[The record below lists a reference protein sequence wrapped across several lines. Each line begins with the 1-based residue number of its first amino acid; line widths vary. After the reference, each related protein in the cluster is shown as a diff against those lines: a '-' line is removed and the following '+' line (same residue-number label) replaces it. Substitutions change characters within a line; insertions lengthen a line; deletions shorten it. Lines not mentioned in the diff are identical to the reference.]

1 MVLIRLQKM
10 NNESFRGTPKLRW
23 LPKFSTPELMIG
35 ITKRA
40 TLSWLCGAFAGGD
53 VWSLFLNDKKNRIEK
68 ERYVIQKGF
77 AVQTIPTPPPPE
89 KKKKKKVMKHSNFQ
103 LFVVV

>member
-1 MVLIRLQKM
+1 M
-10 NNESFRGTPKLRW
+10 NNESFHGTPKLGW
-23 LPKFSTPELMIG
+23 LLELSTPELMIG

-77 AVQTIPTPPPPE
+77 AVQTIPIPTPQ
-89 KKKKKKVMKHSNFQ
+89 KKERKKKVMKHSNFQ

>member
-1 MVLIRLQKM
+1 M
-10 NNESFRGTPKLRW
+10 NNESFHGTPKLGW
-23 LPKFSTPELMIG
+23 LLKLSTPELMIG

-77 AVQTIPTPPPPE
+77 AVQTIPTPTPQ
-89 KKKKKKVMKHSNFQ
+89 KKE
-103 LFVVV
+103 